1 MKKVIGTSCEKYPTL
16 WAVLLIAF
24 AIIFLTIGVLNW
36 WIYVNVNKRKGADDI
51 KRSKTIAA
59 SYAGIILF
67 ILVVMIVG
75 VYFKPY
81 RCLIVQG
88 HSFSQDIAVSVLY
101 VIMFLALLIIEVLG
115 WFTYTSLNKS
125 VVTDEQLDRARTIS
139 LWSASLITSIF
150 GVMILGLIIRK
161 IVNSKK
167 IKKEEAL
174 RNEMTG
180 NSNSDSISNFVK
192 SSEAYSQKAQAAYET
207 YNQHSEQIAEYAQ
220 TAQRYI
226 NAYA

>member
-1 MKKVIGTSCEKYPTL
+1 MKKVMGTSCEKYPTL

-36 WIYVNVNKRKGADDI
+36 WIYVNVNKKKGADDI
-51 KRSKTIAA
+51 KRAKTIAA

-67 ILVVMIVG
+67 ILIVMIVG
-75 VYFKPY
+75 VYY

-88 HSFSQDIAVSVLY
+88 YSFSQDIAVSVLY
-101 VIMFLALLIIEVLG
+101 VLMFLVLLIVEILG

-125 VVTDEQLDRARTIS
+125 VVTDEQLARARTIS

-167 IKKEEAL
+167 IKKEDAIAM
-174 RNEMTG
+174 EMTG
-180 NSNSDSISNFVK
+180 KSNSDSISNFVK
-192 SSEAYSQKAQAAYET
+192 SSEAYSQKAQSAYNT
-207 YNQHSEQIAEYAQ
+207 YDQNSKQIAEYAQ